1 MSAIQRFNCFWNLS
15 GKFYFSNNQA
25 LFYCSCVVFKLW
37 SHECSYRKKQPLHW
51 QSFHARMNINSFMT
65 EALSYW
71 FLYDNGLRMKELSIL
86 RKFLRYFVY
95 FSLKLFP
102 QREGGR
108 SFLWLLFSIQRAYG
122 TVKQN
127 LVKFKY
133 TQVILTK
140 KLSHLD
146 LIK

>member
-1 MSAIQRFNCFWNLS
+1 
-15 GKFYFSNNQA
+15 
-25 LFYCSCVVFKLW
+25 
-37 SHECSYRKKQPLHW
+37 
-51 QSFHARMNINSFMT
+51 MNINSFMT

-102 QREGGR
+102 QREVGR
-108 SFLWLLFSIQRAYG
+108 SFLWLLFSIQREYG